1 MGRSYFHLHLVS
13 DSTGETLIAASRAAA
28 AQYQGVASIEHV
40 YPLVRTAAQLDRVI
54 AEIENAPGI
63 VLFTLVD
70 PELSKRLQGGCE
82 ASGSPCLSVLE
93 PILTLFKSYLGQNS
107 TPRAGAQHMLNADY
121 FKRIDALNFSM
132 ISDDGQSAENL
143 EHADIVLLGVSRTS
157 KTPTSI
163 YLANRG
169 YKTANVP
176 IVPRLP
182 LPNAIDHLRRPLI
195 VGLIASADRIVQI
208 RQNRLLSLNA
218 DLQTDYVDRI
228 AVAEEIAA
236 SRRLF
241 ADRGWPAIDVTR
253 RSIEETAAAVLDLYR
268 AHRLKFIAE
277 RLKAMRELSTTLPP
291 MWRGAAPLV
300 LASRSE
306 SRRAL
311 LSAAGLDFEFV
322 APEVDERAVEDRH
335 LARGG
340 SLENVASELAQ
351 AKALA
356 VSAERPDRLL
366 HRRRPDA
373 HVRRQDPPQV
383 PRFLRSGAN
392 ARRALRQDASVDLR
406 ILRRPRRASACRP
419 QRSRRSPNAGTRSR

>member
-13 DSTGETLIAASRAAA
+13 DSTGETLIAASRAAS

-40 YPLVRTAAQLDRVI
+40 YPLVRTPAQLDRVI

-70 PELSKRLQGGCE
+70 SDLSKRLEDGCA
-82 ASGSPCLSVLE
+82 ASGSPCLSVLG
-93 PILTLFKSYLGQNS
+93 PILTLFRSYLGQNS

-132 ISDDGQSAENL
+132 LSDDGQAPENL
-143 EHADIVLLGVSRTS
+143 DHADIVLLGVSRTS

-176 IVPRLP
+176 FVPHVP
-182 LPNAIDHLRRPLI
+182 LPSTLDHLRRPLI

-218 DLQTDYVDRI
+218 NSETEYVDRT
-228 AVAEEIAA
+228 AVAEELAA

-241 ADRGWPAIDVTR
+241 AERSWPTIDVTR

-268 AHRLKFIAE
+268 AHRLKFIAD
-277 RLKAMRELSTTLPP
+277 
-291 MWRGAAPLV
+291 G
-300 LASRSE
+300 
-306 SRRAL
+306 
-311 LSAAGLDFEFV
+311 
-322 APEVDERAVEDRH
+322 
-335 LARGG
+335 
-340 SLENVASELAQ
+340 
-351 AKALA
+351 
-356 VSAERPDRLL
+356 
-366 HRRRPDA
+366 
-373 HVRRQDPPQV
+373 
-383 PRFLRSGAN
+383 
-392 ARRALRQDASVDLR
+392 
-406 ILRRPRRASACRP
+406 
-419 QRSRRSPNAGTRSR
+419 